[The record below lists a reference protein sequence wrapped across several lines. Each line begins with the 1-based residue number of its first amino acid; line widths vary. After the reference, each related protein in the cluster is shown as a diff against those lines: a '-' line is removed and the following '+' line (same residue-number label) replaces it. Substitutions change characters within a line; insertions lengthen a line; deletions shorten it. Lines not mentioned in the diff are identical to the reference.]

1 MLRRVERLSN
11 SRIQIRKVNVEDD
24 DDDDDD
30 DDVVKGMQL
39 STQLTFE
46 TSTWATTRAEEVA

>member
-1 MLRRVERLSN
+1 MVLRRVERLSN
-11 SRIQIRKVNVEDD
+11 SRNQIRKVNVEDD

-30 DDVVKGMQL
+30 DIVKGMQL